1 MTTVYTYLKDRQYYE
16 DRYDDGTVARCRSG
30 EYIIND
36 TFTIMEKKLPEK
48 ELTDKLPGWYL
59 QYSLYYFWLVESPA
73 AERAENREA
82 TIAKWMA
89 EDEKKDERL
98 ASANISGGTYCRA
111 CGKDMRVI
119 SKDYMRRDN
128 RKDDDILIMFE
139 CESCNK
145 RMAFWEDGTE
155 WEGAKHECE
164 KCGGNTVSK
173 HTKKYGIITWTE
185 ACEKCKHIKTET
197 LDLSDTKS
205 EPDPVDPYLELDR
218 KRFVFDSDMMFKY
231 DQKLKHLA
239 RMAKLNATNI
249 DKVEHVDVYDAIKQV
264 KRLKIAQL
272 KEVLEPIFTKDGY
285 SDFKLGD
292 PQIGREVSLDF
303 SCLDTKDDRE
313 EYQSKKTLHK
323 VIESILEDTNWRMMS
338 AGVNYRLGF
347 LTGSLRAYES
357 EEDLKKLVE
366 QRMKNGY
373 VPKVESK
380 EPAQSESKPKDEHY
394 NRDMRESVLV
404 YFDKLTLGSVPAEIT
419 LKSGKI
425 KPKSIPVLYGEMNP
439 LLRVFIP
446 MRDSDESAPKFIRN
460 YDFKFSG
467 DTKIPKVKKD
477 SQGRTIR
484 RI

>member
-1 MTTVYTYLKDRQYYE
+1 MSFIYLKSRQHYE
-16 DRYDDGTVARCRSG
+16 DRYDDGTVAKCRSC
-30 EYIIND
+30 ENIVND
-36 TFTIMEKKLPEK
+36 TFTIMGKKLPKK

-59 QYSLYYFWLVESPA
+59 QYSLYYFWFVESPA

-98 ASANISGGTYCRA
+98 ASAHISGGTYCRA

-139 CESCNK
+139 CDYCNK
-145 RMAFWEDGTE
+145 RLALWEDGTE

-173 HTKKYGIITWTE
+173 HTKKFDVITWTE
-185 ACEKCKHIKTET
+185 TCEKCKHVKTEI
-197 LDLSDTKS
+197 LDLTDSKS
-205 EPDPVDPYLELDR
+205 EPEPVDKYLELDR
-218 KRFVFDSDMMFKY
+218 KRFVFDKNMEFKY
-231 DQKLKHLA
+231 DQKLKHLE
-239 RMAKLNATNI
+239 RMAKLNASVE
-249 DKVEHVDVYDAIKQV
+249 DKVQHVDVYDAIKQV
-264 KRLKIAQL
+264 KKLKIAQL
-272 KEVLEPIFTKDGY
+272 KELLEPIFTKDGY

-323 VIESILEDTNWRMMS
+323 AIEKALEDTNWRIMS
-338 AGVNYRLGF
+338 AGVSYRLGF

-357 EEDLKKLVE
+357 EDELKKLVE

-373 VPKVESK
+373 VPKIESK
-380 EPAQSESKPKDEHY
+380 EPVVPKSDEKKPIDGANLREHA
-394 NRDMRESVLV
+394 LV
-404 YFDKLTLGSVPAEIT
+404 YLHNMTLGSKPAEIT
-419 LKSGKI
+419 LKSGKVKKTSLSHI
-425 KPKSIPVLYGEMNP
+425 SAEMNP

-446 MRDSDESAPKFIRN
+446 FREGDDSVPNFIRA
-460 YDFKFSG
+460 YDFKMG
-467 DTKIPKVKKD
+467 GKEDKLPKVTKD
-477 SQGRTIR
+477 SSGRDIR
-484 RI
+484 ML